1 MLRSETTNS
10 LYLAM
15 TYSYRDIFIE
25 RILAIEDELLD
36 EITQMVKQY
45 QGDG

>member
-1 MLRSETTNS
+1 

-25 RILAIEDELLD
+25 RLLAIEDELLG
-36 EITQMVKQY
+36 EITSMVKQY
-45 QGDG
+45 KGDTG